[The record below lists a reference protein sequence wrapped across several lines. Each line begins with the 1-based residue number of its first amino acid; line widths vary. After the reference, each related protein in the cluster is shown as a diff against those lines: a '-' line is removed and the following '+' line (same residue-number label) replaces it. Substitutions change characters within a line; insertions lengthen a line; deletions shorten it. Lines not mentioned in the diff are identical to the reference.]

1 MSSKNILIVGGD
13 GFCGWPLSLRLSN
26 NNHNVTIVDNLSRRK
41 IDLELGTESL
51 TNISSIY
58 DRIETWEK
66 VTGKKINFELLDISK
81 EYDRLVSIIRDNNID
96 TIVHLAE
103 QRAAPYS
110 MKSSRTARY
119 TVDNNLSGTHNILSA
134 IVEVDKNIHLVHI
147 GTMGVYG
154 YGAVED
160 SIIPEGYVNVKMDDG
175 KGNFKD
181 QKILHP
187 SFPGSIYHMTKT
199 QDALF
204 FQFYVKNWGLKITD
218 LHQGIIWGLY
228 TKETKLD
235 PKLINRFDYDSDF
248 GTVLNRFIMQSA
260 CNIPLTI
267 YGTGGQTRAFIHIE
281 NSMDC
286 IEIAIDNPKEGKVKI
301 FNQMKETHNLNKL
314 ANLIKDNFSDTEIQ
328 FLNNPRKELISN
340 DLKVTNKQ
348 FLDCG
353 LEPIKLDSDR
363 LTEIHTYINEHKT
376 DIIEKSIYPS
386 SFW

>member
-1 MSSKNILIVGGD
+1 MSKNILIVGGD
-13 GFCGWPLSLRLSN
+13 GFCGWPLCLRLSN
-26 NNHNVTIVDNLSRRK
+26 KGHNIVIVDNLSRRK
-41 IDLELGTESL
+41 IDLELGSDSL
-51 TNISSIY
+51 TKISSIQ
-58 DRIETWEK
+58 DRIKTWEDL
-66 VTGKKINFELLDISK
+66 TNKKIKFELVDISK
-81 EYDRLVSIIRDNNID
+81 EYEKLVNIIRDNNIE

-110 MKSSRTARY
+110 MKSRKTSRY
-119 TVDNNLSGTHNILSA
+119 TVDNNLSGTHNVLSA
-134 IVEVDKNIHLVHI
+134 IVEVNKDIHLVHI

-187 SFPGSIYHMTKT
+187 SYPGSIYHMTKT

-204 FQFYVKNWGLKITD
+204 FQFYAKNWGLKITD

-228 TKETKLD
+228 TNETSLH
-235 PKLINRFDYDSDF
+235 PKLINRFDYDSDY

-260 CNIPLTI
+260 CDIPLTI
-267 YGTGGQTRAFIHIE
+267 YGSGGQTRAFIHIE

-286 IEIAIDNPKEGKVKI
+286 IEIAINNPKEGPVTI
-301 FNQMKETHNLNKL
+301 FNQMTETHNLNHL
-314 ANLIKDNFSDTEIQ
+314 AHLIKDQ
-328 FLNNPRKELISN
+328 FANTKINYLDNPRKELRSN
-340 DLKVTNKQ
+340 DLRVTNKK
-348 FLDCG
+348 FLDMG
-353 LEPIKLDSDR
+353 LEPIKLNSEK
-363 LTEIHTYINEHKT
+363 LVEIHDYIKENKT
-376 DIIEKSIYPS
+376 DVRKETILPS

>member
-1 MSSKNILIVGGD
+1 MSKNILIIGGD

-26 NNHNVTIVDNLSRRK
+26 KGHNVIIVDNLSRRK
-41 IDLELGTESL
+41 IDLELGTNSL
-51 TNISSIY
+51 TKISSIQERLSKWN
-58 DRIETWEK
+58 DL
-66 VTGKKINFELLDISK
+66 TGKEIKFELVDIAK
-81 EYDRLVSIIRDNNID
+81 EYDKLVDIIRKNNIE

-110 MKSSRTARY
+110 MKSRQTSRY
-119 TVDNNLSGTHNILSA
+119 TVDNNLTGTHNVLSA
-134 IVEVDKNIHLVHI
+134 IVEVDTNIHLVHI

-187 SFPGSIYHMTKT
+187 SYPGSIYHMTKT

-204 FQFYVKNWGLKITD
+204 FQFYAKNWGLKISD

-228 TKETKLD
+228 TKETCLD
-235 PKLINRFDYDSDF
+235 PKLINRFDYDSDY

-260 CNIPLTI
+260 CDIPLTI
-267 YGTGGQTRAFIHIE
+267 YGSGGQTRAFIHIE

-286 IEIAIDNPKEGKVKI
+286 IEIAINNPKEGPVTI
-301 FNQMKETHNLNKL
+301 FNQMTETHNLNHL
-314 ANLIKDNFSDTEIQ
+314 AHLIKDQFSNTKIDY
-328 FLNNPRKELISN
+328 LNNPRKELRSN
-340 DLKVTNKQ
+340 DLKVTNKK
-348 FLDCG
+348 FLDLG
-353 LEPIKLDSDR
+353 LDPIKLNSDKLVEVYDYIR
-363 LTEIHTYINEHKT
+363 NNKTEIRKE
-376 DIIEKSIYPS
+376 SIFPS

>member
-1 MSSKNILIVGGD
+1 MSKNILIVGGD

-26 NNHNVTIVDNLSRRK
+26 KGHNVVIVDNLSRRK
-41 IDLELGTESL
+41 IDLELGTDSL
-51 TNISSIY
+51 TKISSIQ
-58 DRIETWEK
+58 DRLKTWEDL
-66 VTGKKINFELLDISK
+66 TNKKIKFELIDISK
-81 EYDRLVSIIRDNNID
+81 EYEKLVNIIRDNNIE

-110 MKSSRTARY
+110 MKSRKTSRY
-119 TVDNNLSGTHNILSA
+119 TVDNNLSGTHNVLSA
-134 IVEVDKNIHLVHI
+134 IVEVDKDIHLVHI

-187 SFPGSIYHMTKT
+187 SYPGSIYHMTKT

-204 FQFYVKNWGLKITD
+204 FQFYAKNWGLKITD

-228 TKETKLD
+228 TKETSLD
-235 PKLINRFDYDSDF
+235 PKLINRFDYDSDY

-260 CNIPLTI
+260 CDIPLTI
-267 YGTGGQTRAFIHIE
+267 YGSGGQTRAFIHIE

-286 IEIAIDNPKEGKVKI
+286 IEIAINNPKEGPVTI
-301 FNQMKETHNLNKL
+301 FNQMTETHNLNHL
-314 ANLIKDNFSDTEIQ
+314 AHLIKDQ
-328 FLNNPRKELISN
+328 FTNTNINYLDNPRKELRSN
-340 DLKVTNKQ
+340 DLRVTNKK
-348 FLDCG
+348 FLDMG
-353 LEPIKLDSDR
+353 LEPIKLNSEK
-363 LTEIHTYINEHKT
+363 LVEIHDYIKENKT
-376 DIIEKSIYPS
+376 DVRKETILPT

>member
-1 MSSKNILIVGGD
+1 MSKNILVIGGD
-13 GFCGWPLSLRLSN
+13 GFCGWPISLRLSN
-26 NNHNVTIVDNLSRRK
+26 KGHNVIIVDNLSRRK
-41 IDLELGTESL
+41 IDLELGTNSL
-51 TNISSIY
+51 TKISSIQERLSKWN
-58 DRIETWEK
+58 DL
-66 VTGKKINFELLDISK
+66 TGKEIKFELVDIAK
-81 EYDRLVSIIRDNNID
+81 EYDKLVDIIRKNNIE

-110 MKSSRTARY
+110 MKSRQTSRY
-119 TVDNNLSGTHNILSA
+119 TVDNNLTGTHNVLSA
-134 IVEVDKNIHLVHI
+134 IVEVDTNIHLVHI

-187 SFPGSIYHMTKT
+187 SYPGSIYHMTKT

-204 FQFYVKNWGLKITD
+204 FQFYAKNWGLKISD

-228 TKETKLD
+228 TKETCLD
-235 PKLINRFDYDSDF
+235 PKLINRFDYDSDY

-260 CNIPLTI
+260 CDIPLTI
-267 YGTGGQTRAFIHIE
+267 YGSGGQTRAFIHIE

-286 IEIAIDNPKEGKVKI
+286 IEIAINNPKEGPVTI
-301 FNQMKETHNLNKL
+301 FNQMTETHNLNHL
-314 ANLIKDNFSDTEIQ
+314 AHLIKDQFSNTKIEY
-328 FLNNPRKELISN
+328 LNNPRKELRSN
-340 DLKVTNKQ
+340 DLKVTNKK
-348 FLDCG
+348 FLDLG
-353 LEPIKLDSDR
+353 LDPIKLNSDK
-363 LTEIHTYINEHKT
+363 LVEIHDYIRNNKT
-376 DIIEKSIYPS
+376 DIRKESIFPS

>member
-1 MSSKNILIVGGD
+1 MSKNILIIGGD

-26 NNHNVTIVDNLSRRK
+26 KGHNVIIVDNLSRRK
-41 IDLELGTESL
+41 IDLELGTNSL
-51 TNISSIY
+51 TKISSIQERLSKWK
-58 DRIETWEK
+58 DLTDKEIK
-66 VTGKKINFELLDISK
+66 FELVDIAK
-81 EYDRLVSIIRDNNID
+81 EYDKLVDIIRKNNIE

-110 MKSSRTARY
+110 MKSRQTSRY
-119 TVDNNLSGTHNILSA
+119 TVDNNLTGTHNVLSA
-134 IVEVDKNIHLVHI
+134 IVEVDTNIHLVHI

-187 SFPGSIYHMTKT
+187 SYPGSIYHMTKT

-204 FQFYVKNWGLKITD
+204 FQFYAKNWGLKISD

-228 TKETKLD
+228 TKETCLD
-235 PKLINRFDYDSDF
+235 PKLINRFDYDSDY

-260 CNIPLTI
+260 CDIPLTI
-267 YGTGGQTRAFIHIE
+267 YGSGGQTRAFIHIE

-286 IEIAIDNPKEGKVKI
+286 IEIAINNPKEGPVTI
-301 FNQMKETHNLNKL
+301 FNQMTETHNLNHL
-314 ANLIKDNFSDTEIQ
+314 AHLIKDQFSNTKIEY
-328 FLNNPRKELISN
+328 LNNPRKELRSN
-340 DLKVTNKQ
+340 DLKVANKK
-348 FLDCG
+348 FLDLG
-353 LEPIKLDSDR
+353 LDPIKLNSDK
-363 LTEIHTYINEHKT
+363 LVEIHDYIRNNKT
-376 DIIEKSIYPS
+376 DIRKESIFPS

>member
-1 MSSKNILIVGGD
+1 MSKNILIIGGD

-26 NNHNVTIVDNLSRRK
+26 KGHNVIIVDNLSRRK
-41 IDLELGTESL
+41 IDLELGTNSL
-51 TNISSIY
+51 TKISSIQERLSKWN
-58 DRIETWEK
+58 DL
-66 VTGKKINFELLDISK
+66 TGKEIKFELVDIAK
-81 EYDRLVSIIRDNNID
+81 EYDKLVDIIRKNNIE

-110 MKSSRTARY
+110 MKSRQTSRY
-119 TVDNNLSGTHNILSA
+119 TVDNNLTGTHNVLSA
-134 IVEVDKNIHLVHI
+134 IVEVDTNIHLVHI

-187 SFPGSIYHMTKT
+187 SYPGSIYHMTKT

-204 FQFYVKNWGLKITD
+204 FQFYAKNWGLKISD

-228 TKETKLD
+228 TKETCLD
-235 PKLINRFDYDSDF
+235 PKLINRFDYDSDY

-260 CNIPLTI
+260 CDIPLTI
-267 YGTGGQTRAFIHIE
+267 YGSGGQTRAFIHIE

-286 IEIAIDNPKEGKVKI
+286 IEIAINNPKEGPVTI
-301 FNQMKETHNLNKL
+301 FNQMTETHNLNHL
-314 ANLIKDNFSDTEIQ
+314 AHLIKDQFSNTKIEY
-328 FLNNPRKELISN
+328 LNNPRKELRSN
-340 DLKVTNKQ
+340 DLKVTNKK
-348 FLDCG
+348 FLDLG
-353 LEPIKLDSDR
+353 LDPIKLNSDK
-363 LTEIHTYINEHKT
+363 LVEVYDYIRNNKT
-376 DIIEKSIYPS
+376 DIRKESIFPS

>member
-1 MSSKNILIVGGD
+1 MSKNILVIGGD

-26 NNHNVTIVDNLSRRK
+26 KGHNVIIVDNLSRRK
-41 IDLELGTESL
+41 IDLELGTNSL
-51 TNISSIY
+51 TKISSIQERLSKWK
-58 DRIETWEK
+58 DLTDKEIK
-66 VTGKKINFELLDISK
+66 FELVDIAK
-81 EYDRLVSIIRDNNID
+81 EYDKLVDIIRKNNIE

-110 MKSSRTARY
+110 MKSRQTSRY
-119 TVDNNLSGTHNILSA
+119 TVDNNLTGTHNVLSA
-134 IVEVDKNIHLVHI
+134 IVEVDTNIHLVHI

-187 SFPGSIYHMTKT
+187 SYPGSIYHMTKT

-204 FQFYVKNWGLKITD
+204 FQFYAKNWGLKISD

-228 TKETKLD
+228 TKETCLD
-235 PKLINRFDYDSDF
+235 PKLINRFDYDSDY

-260 CNIPLTI
+260 CDIPLTV
-267 YGTGGQTRAFIHIE
+267 YGSGGQTRAFIHIE

-286 IEIAIDNPKEGKVKI
+286 IEIAINNPKEGPVTI
-301 FNQMKETHNLNKL
+301 FNQMTETHNLNHL
-314 ANLIKDNFSDTEIQ
+314 AHLIKDQFSNTKIEY
-328 FLNNPRKELISN
+328 LNNPRKELRSN
-340 DLKVTNKQ
+340 DLRVTNKK
-348 FLDCG
+348 FLDLG
-353 LEPIKLDSDR
+353 LDPIKLNSDKLVEVYDYIR
-363 LTEIHTYINEHKT
+363 NNKTEIRKE
-376 DIIEKSIYPS
+376 SIFPS

>member
-1 MSSKNILIVGGD
+1 MSKNILVIGGD
-13 GFCGWPLSLRLSN
+13 GFCGWPLSLRLSDKG
-26 NNHNVTIVDNLSRRK
+26 HNVIIVDNLSRRK
-41 IDLELGTESL
+41 IDLELGTNSL
-51 TNISSIY
+51 TKISSIQERLSKWK
-58 DRIETWEK
+58 DLTDKEIK
-66 VTGKKINFELLDISK
+66 FELVDIAK
-81 EYDRLVSIIRDNNID
+81 EYDKLVDIIRKNNIE

-110 MKSSRTARY
+110 MKSRQTSRY
-119 TVDNNLSGTHNILSA
+119 TVDNNLTGTHNVLSA
-134 IVEVDKNIHLVHI
+134 IVEVDTNIHLVHI

-187 SFPGSIYHMTKT
+187 SYPGSIYHMTKT

-204 FQFYVKNWGLKITD
+204 FQFYAKNWGLKISD

-228 TKETKLD
+228 TKETCLD
-235 PKLINRFDYDSDF
+235 PKLINRFDYDSDY

-260 CNIPLTI
+260 CDIPLTI
-267 YGTGGQTRAFIHIE
+267 YGSGGQTRAFIHIE

-286 IEIAIDNPKEGKVKI
+286 IEIAINNPKEGPVTI
-301 FNQMKETHNLNKL
+301 FNQMTETHNLNHL
-314 ANLIKDNFSDTEIQ
+314 AHLIKDQFSNTKIEY
-328 FLNNPRKELISN
+328 LNNPRKELRSN
-340 DLKVTNKQ
+340 DLKVTNKK
-348 FLDCG
+348 FLDLG
-353 LEPIKLDSDR
+353 LDPIKLNSDK
-363 LTEIHTYINEHKT
+363 LVEIHDYIRNNKT
-376 DIIEKSIYPS
+376 DIRKESIFPS

>member
-1 MSSKNILIVGGD
+1 MSKNILIVGGD

-26 NNHNVTIVDNLSRRK
+26 KGHNVVIVDNLSRRK
-41 IDLELGTESL
+41 IDLELGTDSL
-51 TNISSIY
+51 TKISSIQ
-58 DRIETWEK
+58 DRIKTWEDL
-66 VTGKKINFELLDISK
+66 TNKKIKFELVDISK
-81 EYDRLVSIIRDNNID
+81 EYEKLVNIIRDNNIE

-110 MKSSRTARY
+110 MKSRKTSRY
-119 TVDNNLSGTHNILSA
+119 TVDNNLSGTHNVLSA
-134 IVEVDKNIHLVHI
+134 IVEVDKDIHLVHI

-187 SFPGSIYHMTKT
+187 SYPGSIYHMTKT

-204 FQFYVKNWGLKITD
+204 FQFYAKNWGLKITD

-228 TKETKLD
+228 TNETSLH
-235 PKLINRFDYDSDF
+235 PKLINRFDYDSDY

-260 CNIPLTI
+260 CDIPLTI
-267 YGTGGQTRAFIHIE
+267 YGSGGQTRAFIHIE

-286 IEIAIDNPKEGKVKI
+286 IEIAINNPKEGPVTI
-301 FNQMKETHNLNKL
+301 FNQMTETHNLNHL
-314 ANLIKDNFSDTEIQ
+314 AHLIKDQ
-328 FLNNPRKELISN
+328 FANTKINYLDNPRKELRSN
-340 DLKVTNKQ
+340 DLRVTNKK
-348 FLDCG
+348 FLDMG
-353 LEPIKLDSDR
+353 LEPIKLNSEK
-363 LTEIHTYINEHKT
+363 LVEIHDYIKENKT
-376 DIIEKSIYPS
+376 DVRKETILPS

>member
-1 MSSKNILIVGGD
+1 MSKNILIVGGD

-26 NNHNVTIVDNLSRRK
+26 KGHNIVIVDNLSRRK
-41 IDLELGTESL
+41 IDLELGSDSL
-51 TNISSIY
+51 TKISSIQ
-58 DRIETWEK
+58 DRIKTWEDL
-66 VTGKKINFELLDISK
+66 TNKKIKFELVDISK
-81 EYDRLVSIIRDNNID
+81 EYEKLVNIIRDNNIE

-110 MKSSRTARY
+110 MKSRKTSRY
-119 TVDNNLSGTHNILSA
+119 TVDNNLSGTHNVLSA
-134 IVEVDKNIHLVHI
+134 IVEVDKDIHLVHI

-187 SFPGSIYHMTKT
+187 SYPGSIYHMTKT

-204 FQFYVKNWGLKITD
+204 FQFYAKNWGLKITD

-228 TKETKLD
+228 TNETSLH
-235 PKLINRFDYDSDF
+235 PKLINRFDYDSDY

-260 CNIPLTI
+260 CDIPLTI
-267 YGTGGQTRAFIHIE
+267 YGSGGQTRAFIHIE

-286 IEIAIDNPKEGKVKI
+286 IEIAINNPKEGPVTI
-301 FNQMKETHNLNKL
+301 FNQMTETHNLNHL
-314 ANLIKDNFSDTEIQ
+314 AHLIKDQ
-328 FLNNPRKELISN
+328 FANTKIEYLDNPRKELRSN
-340 DLKVTNKQ
+340 DLRVTNKK
-348 FLDCG
+348 FLDMG
-353 LEPIKLDSDR
+353 LEPIKLNSEK
-363 LTEIHTYINEHKT
+363 LVEIHDYIKENKT
-376 DIIEKSIYPS
+376 DVRKETILPS